1 MKSMHAHLELGI
13 LISEGS
19 IPARP
24 HKKEINYEEARKCF
38 ESYDA
43 DGKGTIDFA
52 ELFAVCHWGCLHVG
66 VMYV

>member
-1 MKSMHAHLELGI
+1 MRWLDYILYHADSAVVGMHQE
-13 LISEGS
+13 
-19 IPARP
+19 
-24 HKKEINYEEARKCF
+24 EEARKCF